1 MVLVYPATKTM
12 THKTNQKEA
21 ILDLYVADGKQVTT
35 TEILMDTIFFE
46 YTVPHVL
53 RKLAFFCMIY
63 FDKHYTRRD
72 LKF

>member
-35 TEILMDTIFFE
+35 TEILMDTNFFE
-46 YTVPHVL
+46 YTESWL
-53 RKLAFFCMIY
+53 DFCMIY